1 MARREDRP
9 PSSEERAAEN
19 ETDVPALIAR
29 AREGDRFAF
38 EGIYRAYAGRIYGL
52 VLRLVA
58 DPVEAETLT
67 QDVFIRVWRKL
78 GSYRGTGSFEGWLRR
93 VAVNTTIE
101 NRRSRTRR
109 LRVETPEETAPD
121 RASSRPSHAGRTEIR
136 IDLERAMETL
146 PEKAREVF
154 VLHDVEG
161 YKHEEI
167 AAMTGTAVGTT
178 KAQLHRARR
187 LLREALGGR

>member
-1 MARREDRP
+1 MGSENDVAAR
-9 PSSEERAAEN
+9 
-19 ETDVPALIAR
+19 IAR
-29 AREGDRFAF
+29 AREGDRSAF
-38 EGIYRAYAGRIYGL
+38 EWIYRRYAGLVYVL

-58 DPVEAETLT
+58 DPVEAETLA
-67 QDVFIRVWRKL
+67 QDVFVRVWRKL

-93 VAVNTTIE
+93 VAANTTIE

-121 RASSRPSHAGRTEIR
+121 RASTRPSHAGRTEIR
-136 IDLERAMETL
+136 IDLERAVAAL
-146 PEKAREVF
+146 PERAREVF

-167 AAMTGTAVGTT
+167 AAMTGTAIGTT

-187 LLREALGGR
+187 LLRGALGGR